1 MYSATGFRTLSNIDR
16 STAANDGQASTL
28 FSAPKNPQRIPAN
41 TPPVFRGLWPRICL
55 PLLRLVRSS
64 NVGQAPR
71 ITVAIGV
78 LALSL
83 AVISPAVTWAAE
95 PVKQEKK
102 VKKPAKAGT
111 SASSTK
117 KTTQKA
123 TAPKYAT
130 AETAGKAPSC
140 FGEAPKLDKLTP
152 DEGKA
157 GTKVIITGASFG
169 EAACLHGVSFGPG
182 HPAKF
187 KQNNDSI
194 TTTVPSGG
202 KKGLVLL
209 TVTTASGENSKPFLI
224 K

>member
-1 MYSATGFRTLSNIDR
+1 MYTATGS
-16 STAANDGQASTL
+16 
-28 FSAPKNPQRIPAN
+28 
-41 TPPVFRGLWPRICL
+41 
-55 PLLRLVRSS
+55 
-64 NVGQAPR
+64 R

-83 AVISPAVTWAAE
+83 AAISPAGTWGAE

-102 VKKPAKAGT
+102 AKKPAQIRK
-111 SASSTK
+111 SARAP
-117 KTTQKA
+117 KA
-123 TAPKYAT
+123 TAPKFAT

-157 GTKVIITGASFG
+157 GVRVIITGTNFG
-169 EAACLHGVSFGPG
+169 EAACLRGVSFGPG
-182 HPAKF
+182 HPAQF
-187 KQNNDSI
+187 RQTNDSI
-194 TTTVPSGG
+194 TTTVPRGG

-209 TVTTASGENSKPFLI
+209 TVTTASGENSRPFLV